1 MMLDRL
7 RFQEVEKAI
16 FRVREEG
23 KYGERYLKKGEPFM
37 VIDNASI
44 SNFVVGERDKNI
56 VGRSTEAGTSTIK
69 HVSFSLMNGSMMLN
83 LFNTIFGE
91 TKANQKTRAT
101 ITDTVLVN
109 DSDNIKLPS
118 TPVGE
123 VLLYLTDDYGNL
135 TRVAQDQFELQ
146 GDEIH
151 LIKKVNHLFT
161 YLYEEEDEAKSLTS
175 IKQLGAEVIMTL
187 EMQCQAMDILTEEKM
202 SVIIR
207 FNKVSVGTNFYI
219 GFNNSEKAYGSTV
232 YVQGLADD
240 NQNGVNKEIFTIEV
254 M

>member
-118 TPVGE
+118 IPIGE

-151 LIKKVNHLFT
+151 LVKKVNHLFT

-202 SVIIR
+202 NVIIR

>member
-1 MMLDRL
+1 
-7 RFQEVEKAI
+7 
-16 FRVREEG
+16 
-23 KYGERYLKKGEPFM
+23 M

-44 SNFVVGERDKNI
+44 SSFVVGERDKNI

-69 HVSFSLMNGSMMLN
+69 HVSFSLMNGSIMLN
-83 LFNTIFGE
+83 LFNSIFGE
-91 TKANQKTRAT
+91 TKTNQKTKAT
-101 ITDTVLVN
+101 ITDTVLMN
-109 DSDNIKLPS
+109 DQDIIKLPS
-118 TPVGE
+118 KPIGE

-135 TRVAQDQFELQ
+135 TKVAKDQFEVIE
-146 GDEIH
+146 DEIH

-161 YLYEEEDEAKSLTS
+161 YLYEEENEAKSLTS
-175 IKQLGAEVIMTL
+175 IKQLGAEVIMSL

-202 SVIIR
+202 NIIIR

-219 GFNNSEKAYGSTV
+219 GFNNSEKAYGSTI

-254 M
+254 I

>member
-1 MMLDRL
+1 
-7 RFQEVEKAI
+7 
-16 FRVREEG
+16 
-23 KYGERYLKKGEPFM
+23 M

-83 LFNTIFGE
+83 LFNSIFGE
-91 TKANQKTRAT
+91 TKINQKTKAT
-101 ITDTVLVN
+101 ITDTVLTN
-109 DSDNIKLPS
+109 EQDIIKLPS
-118 TPVGE
+118 KPIGE

-135 TRVAQDQFELQ
+135 TKVANDQFEVVE
-146 GDEIH
+146 DEIH

-161 YLYEEEDEAKSLTS
+161 YLYEEENEAKSLTS
-175 IKQLGAEVIMTL
+175 IKQLGAEVIMSL

-202 SVIIR
+202 NVIIR

-254 M
+254 I

>member
-1 MMLDRL
+1 MLDRL

-16 FRVREEG
+16 FRVREDG
-23 KYGERYLKKGEPFM
+23 RYGDKYLKRGEPFM

-83 LFNTIFGE
+83 LFNSIFGE
-91 TKANQKTRAT
+91 TKAKQKTKAT
-101 ITDTVLVN
+101 ITDTVLTN
-109 DSDNIKLPS
+109 EQDIIKLPS
-118 TPVGE
+118 KPIGE

-135 TRVAQDQFELQ
+135 TKVANDQFEVVE
-146 GDEIH
+146 DEIH

-161 YLYEEEDEAKSLTS
+161 YLYEEENEAKSLTS
-175 IKQLGAEVIMTL
+175 IKQLGAEVIMSL

-202 SVIIR
+202 NVIIR

-254 M
+254 I

>member
-1 MMLDRL
+1 
-7 RFQEVEKAI
+7 
-16 FRVREEG
+16 
-23 KYGERYLKKGEPFM
+23 M

-44 SNFVVGERDKNI
+44 SSFVVGERDKNI

-83 LFNTIFGE
+83 LFNSIFGE
-91 TKANQKTRAT
+91 TKINQKTKAT
-101 ITDTVLVN
+101 ITDTVLMN
-109 DSDNIKLPS
+109 DQDIIKLPS
-118 TPVGE
+118 KPIGE

-135 TRVAQDQFELQ
+135 TKVAKDQFEVVE
-146 GDEIH
+146 DEIH

-161 YLYEEEDEAKSLTS
+161 YLYEEENEAKSLTS
-175 IKQLGAEVIMTL
+175 IKQLGAEVIMSL

-202 SVIIR
+202 NIIIR

>member
-1 MMLDRL
+1 MLDRL

-118 TPVGE
+118 IPIGE

-151 LIKKVNHLFT
+151 LVKKVNHLFT

-202 SVIIR
+202 NVIIR

>member
-1 MMLDRL
+1 
-7 RFQEVEKAI
+7 
-16 FRVREEG
+16 
-23 KYGERYLKKGEPFM
+23 M

-44 SNFVVGERDKNI
+44 SSFVVGERDKNI

-83 LFNTIFGE
+83 LFNSIFGE
-91 TKANQKTRAT
+91 TKINQKTKAT
-101 ITDTVLVN
+101 ITDTVLMN
-109 DSDNIKLPS
+109 DQDIIKLPS
-118 TPVGE
+118 KPIGE

-135 TRVAQDQFELQ
+135 TKVAKDQFEVVE
-146 GDEIH
+146 DEIH
-151 LIKKVNHLFT
+151 LIKKVSHLFT
-161 YLYEEEDEAKSLTS
+161 YLYEEENEAKSLTS
-175 IKQLGAEVIMTL
+175 IKQLGAEVIMSL

-202 SVIIR
+202 NIIIR

>member
-1 MMLDRL
+1 MLDRL

-16 FRVREEG
+16 FRVREDG
-23 KYGERYLKKGEPFM
+23 RYGDKYLKRGEPFM

-44 SNFVVGERDKNI
+44 SSFVVGERDKNI

-83 LFNTIFGE
+83 LFNSIFGE
-91 TKANQKTRAT
+91 TKTNQKTKAT
-101 ITDTVLVN
+101 ITDTVLMN
-109 DSDNIKLPS
+109 DQDIIKLPS
-118 TPVGE
+118 KPMGE

-135 TRVAQDQFELQ
+135 TKVAKDQFEVVE
-146 GDEIH
+146 DEIH

-161 YLYEEEDEAKSLTS
+161 YLYEEENEAKSLTS
-175 IKQLGAEVIMTL
+175 IKQLGAEVIMSL

-202 SVIIR
+202 NIIIR

>member
-1 MMLDRL
+1 MLDRL

-16 FRVREEG
+16 FRVREDG
-23 KYGERYLKKGEPFM
+23 RYGDKCLKKGEPFM

-44 SNFVVGERDKNI
+44 SSFVVGERDKNI

-83 LFNTIFGE
+83 LFNSI
-91 TKANQKTRAT
+91 
-101 ITDTVLVN
+101 
-109 DSDNIKLPS
+109 LPS
-118 TPVGE
+118 KPMGE

-135 TRVAQDQFELQ
+135 TKVAKDQFEVVE
-146 GDEIH
+146 DEIH

-161 YLYEEEDEAKSLTS
+161 YLYEEENEAKSLTS
-175 IKQLGAEVIMTL
+175 IKQLGAEVIMSL

-202 SVIIR
+202 NIIIR

>member
-1 MMLDRL
+1 MLDRL

-16 FRVREEG
+16 FRVREDG
-23 KYGERYLKKGEPFM
+23 RYGDKCLKRGEPFM

-83 LFNTIFGE
+83 LFNSIFGE
-91 TKANQKTRAT
+91 TKTKQKTKAT
-101 ITDTVLVN
+101 ITDTVLMN
-109 DSDNIKLPS
+109 DQDIIKLPS
-118 TPVGE
+118 KPIGE

-135 TRVAQDQFELQ
+135 TKVANNQFEVVE
-146 GDEIH
+146 DEIH

-161 YLYEEEDEAKSLTS
+161 YLYEEENEAKSLTS
-175 IKQLGAEVIMTL
+175 IKQLGAEVIMSL

-202 SVIIR
+202 NIIIR

-219 GFNNSEKAYGSTV
+219 GFNNSEKAYGSTI

>member
-1 MMLDRL
+1 MLDRL

-16 FRVREEG
+16 FRVREDG
-23 KYGERYLKKGEPFM
+23 RYGDKYLKKGEPFM

-83 LFNTIFGE
+83 LFNSIFGE
-91 TKANQKTRAT
+91 TKINQKTKAT
-101 ITDTVLVN
+101 ITDTVLMN
-109 DSDNIKLPS
+109 DQDIIKLPS
-118 TPVGE
+118 KPIGE

-135 TRVAQDQFELQ
+135 TKVAKDQFEVVE
-146 GDEIH
+146 DEIH

-161 YLYEEEDEAKSLTS
+161 YLYEEENEAKSLTS
-175 IKQLGAEVIMTL
+175 IKQLGAEVIMSL

-202 SVIIR
+202 NIIIR

>member
-1 MMLDRL
+1 MLDRL

-16 FRVREEG
+16 FRVREDG
-23 KYGERYLKKGEPFM
+23 RYGDKYLKKGEPFM

-44 SNFVVGERDKNI
+44 SSFVVGERDKNI

-83 LFNTIFGE
+83 LFNSIFGE
-91 TKANQKTRAT
+91 TKTNQKTKAT
-101 ITDTVLVN
+101 ITDTVLMN
-109 DSDNIKLPS
+109 DQDIIKLPS
-118 TPVGE
+118 KPMGE

-135 TRVAQDQFELQ
+135 TKVAKDQFEVVE
-146 GDEIH
+146 DEIR

-161 YLYEEEDEAKSLTS
+161 YLYEEENEAKSLTS
-175 IKQLGAEVIMTL
+175 IKQLGAEVIMSL

-202 SVIIR
+202 NIIIR

-232 YVQGLADD
+232 YVQGLTDD

>member
-1 MMLDRL
+1 
-7 RFQEVEKAI
+7 
-16 FRVREEG
+16 
-23 KYGERYLKKGEPFM
+23 M

-83 LFNTIFGE
+83 LFNSIFGE
-91 TKANQKTRAT
+91 TKTNQKTKAT
-101 ITDTVLVN
+101 ITDTVLMN
-109 DSDNIKLPS
+109 DQDIIKLPS
-118 TPVGE
+118 KPIGE

-135 TRVAQDQFELQ
+135 TKVAKDQFEVVE
-146 GDEIH
+146 DEIH

-161 YLYEEEDEAKSLTS
+161 YLYEEENEARSLTS
-175 IKQLGAEVIMTL
+175 IKQLGAEVIMSL

-202 SVIIR
+202 NIIIR

>member
-1 MMLDRL
+1 MLDRL

-16 FRVREEG
+16 FRVREDG
-23 KYGERYLKKGEPFM
+23 RYGDKYLKRGEPFM

-44 SNFVVGERDKNI
+44 SSFVVGERDKNI

-83 LFNTIFGE
+83 LFNSIFGE
-91 TKANQKTRAT
+91 TKTNQKTKAT
-101 ITDTVLVN
+101 ITDTVLMN
-109 DSDNIKLPS
+109 NQDIIKLPS
-118 TPVGE
+118 KPMGE

-135 TRVAQDQFELQ
+135 TKVAKDQFEVVE
-146 GDEIH
+146 DEIH
-151 LIKKVNHLFT
+151 LIKKVKHLFT
-161 YLYEEEDEAKSLTS
+161 YLYEEENEAKSLTS
-175 IKQLGAEVIMTL
+175 IKQLGAEVIMSL

-202 SVIIR
+202 NIIIR

>member
-83 LFNTIFGE
+83 LFNSIFGE

-118 TPVGE
+118 TPIGE

-151 LIKKVNHLFT
+151 LVKKVNHLFT

-187 EMQCQAMDILTEEKM
+187 EMQCKAMDILTEEKM
-202 SVIIR
+202 NVIIR

-254 M
+254 V

>member
-118 TPVGE
+118 TPIGE

-146 GDEIH
+146 GDEIR
-151 LIKKVNHLFT
+151 LVKKVNHLFT

-202 SVIIR
+202 NVIIR

-254 M
+254 V

>member
-1 MMLDRL
+1 MLDRL
-7 RFQEVEKAI
+7 RFQEIEKAI
-16 FRVREEG
+16 FRVREDG
-23 KYGERYLKKGEPFM
+23 RYGEKYLKRGEPFM
-37 VIDNASI
+37 IIDNASI
-44 SNFVVGERDKNI
+44 SSFAVGERDKNI

-83 LFNTIFGE
+83 LFNSIFGE
-91 TKANQKTRAT
+91 TKTKQKTKAT
-101 ITDTVLVN
+101 ITDTVLMN
-109 DSDNIKLPS
+109 DQDIIKLPS
-118 TPVGE
+118 KPIGE

-135 TRVAQDQFELQ
+135 TRVATDQFEVVE
-146 GDEIH
+146 DEIR

-161 YLYEEEDEAKSLTS
+161 YLYEEENEAKTLTS
-175 IKQLGAEVIMTL
+175 IKQLGAEVIMSL

-202 SVIIR
+202 NIIIR

-219 GFNNSEKAYGSTV
+219 GFNNSEKAYGSTI

>member
-1 MMLDRL
+1 MLDRL

-16 FRVREEG
+16 FRVREDG
-23 KYGERYLKKGEPFM
+23 RYGEKCLKKGEPFM
-37 VIDNASI
+37 VIDNAPI
-44 SNFVVGERDKNI
+44 SSFVVGERDKNI

-83 LFNTIFGE
+83 LFNSIFGE
-91 TKANQKTRAT
+91 TKAKQKTKAT
-101 ITDTVLVN
+101 ITDTVLTN
-109 DSDNIKLPS
+109 DQDIIKLPS
-118 TPVGE
+118 KPIGE

-135 TRVAQDQFELQ
+135 TKVANDQFEVVE
-146 GDEIH
+146 DEIH

-161 YLYEEEDEAKSLTS
+161 YLYEEENEAKSLTS
-175 IKQLGAEVIMTL
+175 IKQLGAEVIMSL

-202 SVIIR
+202 NIIIR

-219 GFNNSEKAYGSTV
+219 GFNNSEKAYGSTI

-254 M
+254 I

>member
-1 MMLDRL
+1 
-7 RFQEVEKAI
+7 
-16 FRVREEG
+16 
-23 KYGERYLKKGEPFM
+23 M

-44 SNFVVGERDKNI
+44 SSFVVGERDKNI

-83 LFNTIFGE
+83 LFNSIFGE
-91 TKANQKTRAT
+91 TKINQKTKAT
-101 ITDTVLVN
+101 ITDTVLMN
-109 DSDNIKLPS
+109 DQDIIKLPS
-118 TPVGE
+118 KPMGE

-135 TRVAQDQFELQ
+135 TKVAKDQFEVVE
-146 GDEIH
+146 DEIH

-161 YLYEEEDEAKSLTS
+161 YLYEEENEAKSLTS
-175 IKQLGAEVIMTL
+175 IKQLGAEVIMSL

-202 SVIIR
+202 NIIIR

-219 GFNNSEKAYGSTV
+219 GFNNSEKAYGSTI

-254 M
+254 I

>member
-1 MMLDRL
+1 MLDRL

-16 FRVREEG
+16 FRVREDG
-23 KYGERYLKKGEPFM
+23 RYGDKYLKRGEPFM

-83 LFNTIFGE
+83 LFNSIFGE
-91 TKANQKTRAT
+91 TKTNQKTKAT
-101 ITDTVLVN
+101 ITDTVLMN
-109 DSDNIKLPS
+109 DQDIIKLPS
-118 TPVGE
+118 KPMGE

-135 TRVAQDQFELQ
+135 TKVAKDQFEVVE
-146 GDEIH
+146 DEIH

-161 YLYEEEDEAKSLTS
+161 YLYEEENEAKSLTS
-175 IKQLGAEVIMTL
+175 IKQLGAEVIMSL

-202 SVIIR
+202 NIIIR

-219 GFNNSEKAYGSTV
+219 GFNNSEKAYGSTI

-240 NQNGVNKEIFTIEV
+240 NQNGINKEIFTIEV
-254 M
+254 I

>member
-1 MMLDRL
+1 MLDRL

-16 FRVREEG
+16 FRVREDG
-23 KYGERYLKKGEPFM
+23 RYGDKYLKRGEPFM

-83 LFNTIFGE
+83 LFNSIFGE
-91 TKANQKTRAT
+91 TKTNQKTKAT
-101 ITDTVLVN
+101 ITDTVLTN
-109 DSDNIKLPS
+109 DQDIIKLPS
-118 TPVGE
+118 KPMGE

-135 TRVAQDQFELQ
+135 TKVAKDQFEVVE
-146 GDEIH
+146 DEIH
-151 LIKKVNHLFT
+151 LIKKVSHLFT
-161 YLYEEEDEAKSLTS
+161 YLYEEENEAKSLTS
-175 IKQLGAEVIMTL
+175 IKQLGAEVIMSL
-187 EMQCQAMDILTEEKM
+187 EMQCQAMDILTEEKINI
-202 SVIIR
+202 IIR

-219 GFNNSEKAYGSTV
+219 GFNNSEKAYGSTI

-254 M
+254 I

>member
-1 MMLDRL
+1 
-7 RFQEVEKAI
+7 
-16 FRVREEG
+16 
-23 KYGERYLKKGEPFM
+23 M

-44 SNFVVGERDKNI
+44 SSFVVGERDKNI

-83 LFNTIFGE
+83 LFNSIFGE
-91 TKANQKTRAT
+91 TKINQKTKAT
-101 ITDTVLVN
+101 ITDTVLMN
-109 DSDNIKLPS
+109 DQDIIKLPS
-118 TPVGE
+118 KPIGE

-135 TRVAQDQFELQ
+135 TKVAKDQFEVVE
-146 GDEIH
+146 DEIH
-151 LIKKVNHLFT
+151 LIKKVSHLFT
-161 YLYEEEDEAKSLTS
+161 YLYEEENEAKSLTS
-175 IKQLGAEVIMTL
+175 IKQLGAEVIMSL

-202 SVIIR
+202 NIIIR

-219 GFNNSEKAYGSTV
+219 GFNNSEKAYGSTI

>member
-1 MMLDRL
+1 MLDRL

-16 FRVREEG
+16 FRVREDG
-23 KYGERYLKKGEPFM
+23 LYGDEYLKRGEPFM

-44 SNFVVGERDKNI
+44 SSFVVGERDKNI

-83 LFNTIFGE
+83 LFNSIFGE
-91 TKANQKTRAT
+91 TKTNQKTKAT
-101 ITDTVLVN
+101 ITDTVLMN
-109 DSDNIKLPS
+109 DQDIIKLPS
-118 TPVGE
+118 KPMGE

-135 TRVAQDQFELQ
+135 TKVAKDQFDVVE
-146 GDEIH
+146 DEIH

-161 YLYEEEDEAKSLTS
+161 YLYEEENEAKSLTS
-175 IKQLGAEVIMTL
+175 IKQLGAEVIMSL

-202 SVIIR
+202 NIIIR

>member
-1 MMLDRL
+1 MS
-7 RFQEVEKAI
+7 
-16 FRVREEG
+16 
-23 KYGERYLKKGEPFM
+23 KKGEPFM

-44 SNFVVGERDKNI
+44 SSFVVGERDKNI

-83 LFNTIFGE
+83 LFNSIFGE
-91 TKANQKTRAT
+91 TKTNQKTKAT
-101 ITDTVLVN
+101 ITDTVLMN
-109 DSDNIKLPS
+109 DQDIIKLPS
-118 TPVGE
+118 KPIGE

-135 TRVAQDQFELQ
+135 TKVAKDQFEVVE
-146 GDEIH
+146 DEIH

-161 YLYEEEDEAKSLTS
+161 YLYEEENEAKSLTS
-175 IKQLGAEVIMTL
+175 IKQLGAEVIMSL

-202 SVIIR
+202 NIIIR

>member
-83 LFNTIFGE
+83 LFNSIFGE

-101 ITDTVLVN
+101 ITDTILVN
-109 DSDNIKLPS
+109 DGDNIKLPS
-118 TPVGE
+118 TPIGE

-151 LIKKVNHLFT
+151 LVKKVTHIFT

-202 SVIIR
+202 NVIIR

-254 M
+254 V

>member
-1 MMLDRL
+1 MLDRL
-7 RFQEVEKAI
+7 RFQEVERAI
-16 FRVREEG
+16 FRVREDG
-23 KYGERYLKKGEPFM
+23 RYGDKYLKKGEPFM

-44 SNFVVGERDKNI
+44 SSFVVGERDKNI

-83 LFNTIFGE
+83 LFNSIFGE
-91 TKANQKTRAT
+91 TKTNQKTKAT
-101 ITDTVLVN
+101 ITDTVLMN
-109 DSDNIKLPS
+109 DQDIIKLPS
-118 TPVGE
+118 KPMGE

-135 TRVAQDQFELQ
+135 TKVAKDQFEVVE
-146 GDEIH
+146 DEIH

-161 YLYEEEDEAKSLTS
+161 YLYEEENEAKSLTS
-175 IKQLGAEVIMTL
+175 IKQLGAEVIMSL

-202 SVIIR
+202 NIIIR

>member
-1 MMLDRL
+1 MLDRL

-16 FRVREEG
+16 FRVREDG
-23 KYGERYLKKGEPFM
+23 RYGDKCLKRGEPFM

-83 LFNTIFGE
+83 LFNSIFGE
-91 TKANQKTRAT
+91 TKTNQKTKAT
-101 ITDTVLVN
+101 ITDTVLTN
-109 DSDNIKLPS
+109 DQDIIKLPS
-118 TPVGE
+118 KPMGE

-135 TRVAQDQFELQ
+135 TKVAKDQFEVVE
-146 GDEIH
+146 DEIH

-161 YLYEEEDEAKSLTS
+161 YLYEEENEAKSLTS
-175 IKQLGAEVIMTL
+175 IKQLGAEVIMSL

-202 SVIIR
+202 NIIIR

-232 YVQGLADD
+232 YVQGLVDD

>member
-109 DSDNIKLPS
+109 DGDNIKLPS
-118 TPVGE
+118 TPIGE

-151 LIKKVNHLFT
+151 LVKKVNHLFT

-254 M
+254 I

>member
-83 LFNTIFGE
+83 LFNSIFGE

-118 TPVGE
+118 TPIGE

-151 LIKKVNHLFT
+151 LVRKVTHIFT

-202 SVIIR
+202 NVIIR

-254 M
+254 V

>member
-1 MMLDRL
+1 MLDRL

-16 FRVREEG
+16 FRVREDG
-23 KYGERYLKKGEPFM
+23 RYGDKYLKRGEPFM

-44 SNFVVGERDKNI
+44 SSFVVGERDKNI

-83 LFNTIFGE
+83 LFNSIFGE
-91 TKANQKTRAT
+91 TKTNQKTKAT
-101 ITDTVLVN
+101 ITDTVLTN
-109 DSDNIKLPS
+109 DQDIIKLPS
-118 TPVGE
+118 KPMGE

-135 TRVAQDQFELQ
+135 TKVAKDQFEVVE
-146 GDEIH
+146 DEIH
-151 LIKKVNHLFT
+151 LIKKVSHLFT
-161 YLYEEEDEAKSLTS
+161 YLYEEENEAKSLTS
-175 IKQLGAEVIMTL
+175 IKQLGAEVIMSL

-202 SVIIR
+202 NIIIR

>member
-1 MMLDRL
+1 
-7 RFQEVEKAI
+7 
-16 FRVREEG
+16 
-23 KYGERYLKKGEPFM
+23 M

-83 LFNTIFGE
+83 LFNSIFGE
-91 TKANQKTRAT
+91 TKTNQKTKAT
-101 ITDTVLVN
+101 ITDTVLMN
-109 DSDNIKLPS
+109 DQDIIKLPS
-118 TPVGE
+118 KPMGE

-135 TRVAQDQFELQ
+135 TKVAKDQFEVVE
-146 GDEIH
+146 DEIH
-151 LIKKVNHLFT
+151 LIKKVSHLFT
-161 YLYEEEDEAKSLTS
+161 YLYEEENEAKSLTS
-175 IKQLGAEVIMTL
+175 IKQLGAEVIMSL

-202 SVIIR
+202 NIIIR